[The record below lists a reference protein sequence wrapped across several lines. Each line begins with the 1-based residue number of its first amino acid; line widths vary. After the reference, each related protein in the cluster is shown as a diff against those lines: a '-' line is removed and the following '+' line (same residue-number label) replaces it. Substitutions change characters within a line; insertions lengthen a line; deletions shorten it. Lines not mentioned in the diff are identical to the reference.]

1 MKNKYTFEKM
11 ELDGEIVAVPV
22 GENVDEFRGVV
33 KLNETS
39 AFIFDLLKEEISM
52 DEIVEALEKEYDAP
66 RSIIAAD
73 VKKCLEEFE
82 ERGLLV
88 S

>member
-1 MKNKYTFEKM
+1 MKLEGKT
-11 ELDGEIVAVPV
+11 VAVPV

-33 KLNETS
+33 KLNESS
-39 AFIFDLLKEEISM
+39 AFIFDLLKEETSM
-52 DEIVEALEKEYDAP
+52 EAIVTALEREYDAP
-66 RSIIAAD
+66 RSVIEAD

-88 S
+88 

>member
-1 MKNKYTFEKM
+1 LRLKYQFEKM
-11 ELDGEIVAVPV
+11 KLEGKTVAVPV

-33 KLNETS
+33 KLNESS
-39 AFIFDLLKEEISM
+39 AFIFDLLKEETSM
-52 DEIVEALEKEYDAP
+52 EAIVAALEREYDAP
-66 RSIIAAD
+66 RSVIEAD

-88 S
+88 

>member
-1 MKNKYTFEKM
+1 LRLKFQFEKM
-11 ELDGEIVAVPV
+11 KLEGKTVAVPV